1 MQRTI
6 GFELSTI
13 EFLKKIYFIR
23 LIFIVV
29 FQGKLTLLS
38 NLLIV
43 VLNNNRR
50 G

>member
-6 GFELSTI
+6 GFELNTI
-13 EFLKKIYFIR
+13 EVFKKKYFIR

-38 NLLIV
+38 DLLIV
-43 VLNNNRR
+43 VLNNKRR
-50 G
+50 D